1 MRGSGE
7 GIGGREG
14 KGGRRGRE
22 GKGGRRGRCSKQTD
36 EVREHYA

>member
-7 GIGGREG
+7 GIG
-14 KGGRRGRE
+14 GRE